1 MVLRHKI
8 HTRFVCYAREYPNLM
23 RTSPRVAGIL
33 ANTALKQSASSAKLT
48 TEGVLMAELSPT
60 RIVITVLGKNRPGI
74 VAGVTRVLGEANV
87 DIRDITQSILEGIFT
102 MTMLADITESKLSF
116 AELQKA
122 LSEAG
127 ELSGVTVTI
136 QREDVFNFMYR
147 L

>member
-1 MVLRHKI
+1 
-8 HTRFVCYAREYPNLM
+8 M
-23 RTSPRVAGIL
+23 RPP
-33 ANTALKQSASSAKLT
+33 
-48 TEGVLMAELSPT
+48 TERDTLMAELSPT

-87 DIRDITQSILEGIFT
+87 DIRDITQSIIEDIFT
-102 MTMLADITESKLSF
+102 LTMLADITKSQLAF
-116 AELQKA
+116 PELQKA

-127 ELSGVTVTI
+127 ELSGVTVSI

>member
-1 MVLRHKI
+1 MLQTCNAAAKVPLLAPDRYNDEHC
-8 HTRFVCYAREYPNLM
+8 TVAERPRAPQPRE
-23 RTSPRVAGIL
+23 RVSHAEI
-33 ANTALKQSASSAKLT
+33 SS
-48 TEGVLMAELSPT
+48 S

-87 DIRDITQSILEGIFT
+87 DIRDITQSIIEDIFT
-102 MTMLADITESKLSF
+102 MTMLADTAESKLDF

-122 LSEAG
+122 LAEAG
-127 ELSGVTVTI
+127 ELSGVNVSI

>member
-1 MVLRHKI
+1 
-8 HTRFVCYAREYPNLM
+8 
-23 RTSPRVAGIL
+23 
-33 ANTALKQSASSAKLT
+33 
-48 TEGVLMAELSPT
+48 MAEISSS

-87 DIRDITQSILEGIFT
+87 DIRDITQSIIEDIFT
-102 MTMLADITESKLSF
+102 MTMLADT

-122 LSEAG
+122 LAEAG
-127 ELSGVTVTI
+127 ELSGVNVSI

>member
-1 MVLRHKI
+1 MKTWFALLSALPLVAFAAAQEHADRAEQILGLG
-8 HTRFVCYAREYPNLM
+8 VELGEVSAAAR
-23 RTSPRVAGIL
+23 R
-33 ANTALKQSASSAKLT
+33 QHAK
-48 TEGVLMAELSPT
+48 GFPMAEISSS

-87 DIRDITQSILEGIFT
+87 DIRDITQSIIEDIFT
-102 MTMLADITESKLSF
+102 MTMLADTAESKLDF

-122 LSEAG
+122 LAEAG
-127 ELSGVTVTI
+127 ELSGVNVSI

>member
-1 MVLRHKI
+1 
-8 HTRFVCYAREYPNLM
+8 
-23 RTSPRVAGIL
+23 
-33 ANTALKQSASSAKLT
+33 
-48 TEGVLMAELSPT
+48 MAELSPT

-116 AELQKA
+116 TELQKA

>member
-1 MVLRHKI
+1 
-8 HTRFVCYAREYPNLM
+8 
-23 RTSPRVAGIL
+23 
-33 ANTALKQSASSAKLT
+33 
-48 TEGVLMAELSPT
+48 MAELSPT

-102 MTMLADITESKLSF
+102 MTRLADISESKLSF

>member
-1 MVLRHKI
+1 MMNTVPWRSAA
-8 HTRFVCYAREYPNLM
+8 AR
-23 RTSPRVAGIL
+23 R
-33 ANTALKQSASSAKLT
+33 QHAK
-48 TEGVLMAELSPT
+48 GFPMAEISSS

-87 DIRDITQSILEGIFT
+87 DIRDITQSIIEDIFT
-102 MTMLADITESKLSF
+102 MTMLADTAESKLDF

-122 LSEAG
+122 LAEAG
-127 ELSGVTVTI
+127 ELSGVNVSI